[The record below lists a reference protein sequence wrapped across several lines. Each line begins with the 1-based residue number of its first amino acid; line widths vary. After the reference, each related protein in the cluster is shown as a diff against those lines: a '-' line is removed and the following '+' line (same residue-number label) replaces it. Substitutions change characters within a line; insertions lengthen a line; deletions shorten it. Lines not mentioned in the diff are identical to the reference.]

1 MNLGQTHPL
10 TRPRRPPLRRRSSRN
25 FSRPEA
31 DDIRI
36 NNAIRVPRVVL
47 VDEEGKRLGEFL
59 TDDAR
64 QLARDRGLDL
74 VEVAAN
80 ANPPVCRIA
89 DYGKIKYERKRA
101 KSESRR
107 KTSQLKEL
115 KVRPKTDDHDLAVK
129 IRLARKFLENGD
141 KVKVRVWFRG
151 REHAHHD
158 IGADQCLRM
167 AEGVQDVGKIESH
180 PRMDGRNMIMVLAPI

>member
-1 MNLGQTHPL
+1 
-10 TRPRRPPLRRRSSRN
+10 
-25 FSRPEA
+25 
-31 DDIRI
+31 
-36 NNAIRVPRVVL
+36 

-167 AEGVQDVGKIESH
+167 AEGVSDVGKIESH
-180 PRMDGRNMIMVLAPI
+180 PRMDGRNMIMVLAPT

>member
-1 MNLGQTHPL
+1 MAGT
-10 TRPRRPPLRRRSSRN
+10 TAFPRKAKEAPLRRRSRN
-25 FSRPEA
+25 FSRPDPDE
-31 DDIRI
+31 IRI
-36 NNAIRVPRVVL
+36 NGAIRVPRVVL

-64 QLARDRGLDL
+64 QLARDRGMDL

-80 ANPPVCRIA
+80 AKPPVCRIA

-129 IRLARKFLENGD
+129 IKMAHKFLTNGD
-141 KVKVRVWFRG
+141 KVKIRVWFRG

-158 IGADQCLRM
+158 IGADQCLRI
-167 AEGVQDVGKIESH
+167 AEGVADVGKIESP
-180 PRMDGRNMIMVLAPI
+180 PRMDGRNMIMVLAPA